1 VGEFDKVDE
10 DIEFEGE
17 VEVDEKAEEE
27 EECGIPEERAD
38 GELVCGTSL
47 SIFLSLS
54 FVAPMVASKSRSS
67 SSMDLIPALEARGG
81 RRSSTSDWVS
91 ALFSPPLHLSF
102 STTIVRRSPK
112 SWTDRKST

>member
-17 VEVDEKAEEE
+17 VDERGEEEEE
-27 EECGIPEERAD
+27 EECGIPEDKAD

-54 FVAPMVASKSRSS
+54 FVAPIVASRSRSS

-81 RRSSTSDWVS
+81 RRSSTSDWV
-91 ALFSPPLHLSF
+91 
-102 STTIVRRSPK
+102 
-112 SWTDRKST
+112 